1 MKLSR
6 VGADFP
12 DFHENGQ
19 KMVKNHFF
27 ENRSVTIIRMVVRT
41 IQKNF
46 GADSG
51 IFVGG
56 IENLRRGSFETRIA
70 LEVLQEKLIFY
81 SVECRKLNFC
91 ACL

>member
-6 VGADFP
+6 GEADFP
-12 DFHENGQ
+12 DFHENWQ

-27 ENRSVTIIRMVVRT
+27 EKRCIKIIRMVLRT
-41 IQKNF
+41 IRHDF
-46 GADSG
+46 GPDSG

-81 SVECRKLNFC
+81 SVECR
-91 ACL
+91 